1 VLSGPL
7 SEAWSR
13 HLHGWIMQATTCI
26 LFLCRRTQIGSR
38 WEHRR
43 TDGSGIADVV
53 GQVVESVP
61 PQRLVITFTGPDD
74 EPADGPSRVAFD
86 IEPYRDIVKLTVTHQ
101 NIDNQDYY
109 DSAAIGWASVFAN
122 LKSLL
127 ETGNVLPQAPW
138 EMHAELRAASMARN
152 DPSHH

>member
-1 VLSGPL
+1 
-7 SEAWSR
+7 
-13 HLHGWIMQATTCI
+13 MQATTCI